1 MLRVALNSQLSTQG
15 IELQIIWWTR
25 KKELSGFTFI
35 ELLIVVILI
44 GSISAIVA
52 PRFFSDSNFRNS
64 NSRTEFASAIRVA
77 KSLAT
82 TTQCTLEFRL
92 TTTGWSVWRDD
103 DCQSTGS
110 SGSGCAAPLNFI
122 SAVAAPGETT
132 QLTGTLS
139 STSLDRLFFTPT
151 GRLYRRTTAGD
162 CTSLPA
168 NPVPSG
174 TQIVGLTPTT
184 TLRLD
189 GVTGYVAV
197 Q

>member
-1 MLRVALNSQLSTQG
+1 MGRIDTKNGFTL
-15 IELQIIWWTR
+15 IEL
-25 KKELSGFTFI
+25 
-35 ELLIVVILI
+35 VVVMVL
-44 GSISAIVA
+44 ISAISA
-52 PRFFSDSNFRNS
+52 LTFSSFFNPVPFTEANTKTDFKSALTYIRN
-64 NSRTEFASAIRVA
+64 R
-77 KSLAT
+77 AT
-82 TTQCTLEFRL
+82 TTQCILEFRI
-92 TTTGWSVWRDD
+92 TTTGWTVWQDD

-110 SGSGCAAPLNFI
+110 SGAGCAAPLNFI
-122 SAVAAPGETT
+122 TAVAAPGETT
-132 QLTGTLS
+132 QLTGALTSTTLE
-139 STSLDRLFFTPT
+139 RLFFTPT
-151 GRLYRRTTAGD
+151 GRLYRSNTTGD

>member
-1 MLRVALNSQLSTQG
+1 MLRVAPYNQLSTQG
-15 IELQIIWWTR
+15 IKLQTMRWANN
-25 KKELSGFTFI
+25 KKLSGFTFI
-35 ELLIVVILI
+35 ELLIVVLLI

-52 PRFFSDSNFRNS
+52 PRFFSDTNFRSANS
-64 NSRTEFASAIRVA
+64 VIELASAIRVV

-82 TTQCTLEFRL
+82 TTQCTLEFRI
-92 TTTGWSVWRDD
+92 TTTGWTVWQDD

-110 SGSGCAAPLNFI
+110 SGAGCTAPLNFI
-122 SAVAAPGETT
+122 TAVAAPGETT
-132 QLTGTLS
+132 QLTGTLT
-139 STSLDRLFFTPT
+139 STTLERLFFTPT
-151 GRLYRRTTAGD
+151 GRLYRYNTTGD